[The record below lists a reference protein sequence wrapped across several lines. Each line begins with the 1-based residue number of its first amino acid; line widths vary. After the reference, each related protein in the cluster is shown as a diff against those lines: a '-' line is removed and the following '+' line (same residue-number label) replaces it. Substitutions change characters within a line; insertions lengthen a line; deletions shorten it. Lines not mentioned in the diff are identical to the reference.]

1 MAAKGAKAKKKSWT
15 KVKVKDKLNNAV
27 FLDPKLYDKVVKEV
41 PKLLSITRSILSEKY
56 KVNGSVARGIMR
68 DLHSKGLIR
77 QVGEHHASFTLYSG
91 VQSKSAAE
99 KAAEAAA
106 QQAEADNKK
115 KGKK

>member
-41 PKLLSITRSILSEKY
+41 PKLLSITRAILSEKY
-56 KVNGSVARGIMR
+56 KVNGSVSRGILR

-77 QVGEHHASFTLYSG
+77 QVGEHHHSFTLYSG

-106 QQAEADNKK
+106 QADADTKK